1 MDFMNMFGKIKDLQ
15 GKMQEAQET
24 LAGITAS
31 GEAGAGLVKVMVN
44 GKKQV
49 LKIEVE
55 NELLKPE
62 DKEMMLDLIVAATNK
77 AIEEVEIKA
86 AEHIKKATEGL
97 MPNIPGFDLGKL
109 FGGK

>member
-1 MDFMNMFGKIKDLQ
+1 
-15 GKMQEAQET
+15 
-24 LAGITAS
+24 
-31 GEAGAGLVKVMVN
+31 
-44 GKKQV
+44 
-49 LKIEVE
+49 
-55 NELLKPE
+55 LKPE